1 MNKEDFPMLEGDLV
15 FFDNGATTLKPTQV
29 IEDMD
34 KYYSEFTSNIHRG
47 DYDAAIETN
56 TLFDETRNT
65 VKEFVNA
72 RSEDKCIYTSG
83 TTMSINMVVFSFMK
97 SHLKKGDVVL
107 LTKSE
112 HASNIL
118 PWFKLKEEIGI
129 DIQYIPLNKNYEL
142 TINNLK
148 KVVNNKVKVVSI
160 AHVTNVIGDIR
171 DVEKIGEFC
180 RENNIYF
187 CVDGAQSV
195 PHLPVDFSKSNMD
208 FLSFSGHKMLGPT
221 GIGCLVVRGELFNE
235 MDPLF
240 LGGGMNLD
248 FYSDGKYE
256 LHTDE
261 TKFEAGTPP
270 IGEVIGL
277 RSAILYLEKIGME
290 NIHEHEKK
298 LKEYLVSKLEKMK
311 NIRLYNTTS
320 ASGIVSFNVDGIFAQ
335 DISIY
340 LNKYKIAI
348 RAGNHCAKLLHEEIG
363 EHNTVRVSM
372 YLYNDLL
379 DVDRLIDAL
388 NNKDILKE
396 VI

>member
-29 IEDMD
+29 VEDMD

-56 TLFDETRNT
+56 TLYDETRNT

-83 TTMSINMVVFSFMK
+83 TTMSINMIVFSFMK

-142 TINNLK
+142 TLTNLK
-148 KVVNNKVKVVSI
+148 KAINSKVKVISI

-171 DVEKIGEFC
+171 DVEKIGEIC
-180 RENNIYF
+180 KENSIYF

-221 GIGCLVVRGELFNE
+221 GIGCLIVRGELFNE
-235 MDPLF
+235 MDPLC

-256 LHTDE
+256 LHSDE

-277 RSAILYLEKIGME
+277 RSSILYLEKIGME
-290 NIHEHEKK
+290 NIHDHEKR

-311 NIRLYNTTS
+311 NIKLYNTTS
-320 ASGIVSFNVDGIFAQ
+320 DSGIVSFNVDGIFAQ
-335 DISIY
+335 DVSIY
-340 LNKYKIAI
+340 LNKHKIAV

-363 EHNTVRVSM
+363 DKNTVRVSM

-379 DVDRLIDAL
+379 DVDRLVDAL

>member
-1 MNKEDFPMLEGDLV
+1 M
-15 FFDNGATTLKPTQV
+15 
-29 IEDMD
+29 
-34 KYYSEFTSNIHRG
+34 
-47 DYDAAIETN
+47 
-56 TLFDETRNT
+56 
-65 VKEFVNA
+65 
-72 RSEDKCIYTSG
+72 
-83 TTMSINMVVFSFMK
+83 
-97 SHLKKGDVVL
+97 
-107 LTKSE
+107 
-112 HASNIL
+112 
-118 PWFKLKEEIGI
+118 
-129 DIQYIPLNKNYEL
+129 
-142 TINNLK
+142 
-148 KVVNNKVKVVSI
+148 
-160 AHVTNVIGDIR
+160 
-171 DVEKIGEFC
+171 
-180 RENNIYF
+180 
-187 CVDGAQSV
+187 
-195 PHLPVDFSKSNMD
+195 MD

-221 GIGCLVVRGELFNE
+221 GIGCLVVRGDLFKE
-235 MDPLF
+235 MDPVF

-311 NIRLYNTTS
+311 NIKLYNTTS

-335 DISIY
+335 DVSIY

-379 DVDRLIDAL
+379 DVDRLVDAL